1 MFTSECSEDREVFTS
16 ECSEDREVFTSECSE
31 DREVFTSEL
40 RDIVKECALQEE
52 KNLGEKT
59 SPFGEGLKILKKRK
73 LKNIFS

>member
-1 MFTSECSEDREVFTS
+1 MFTS

-52 KNLGEKT
+52 ENLGEKT
-59 SPFGEGLKILKKRK
+59 SPFGEGLKILKYH
-73 LKNIFS
+73 F